1 MSACFPR
8 AHSDGPPTLLIS
20 RRCVDNQWE
29 AGETREGDT
38 KGRKMDS
45 GPKGGGYE
53 LQNGRLCRIQSWRHR
68 AKTLCDRVAGSAP
81 DERGGGGGGGLIGRR
96 GNFLWPGGI
105 GDHPSIL
112 CAGRGIGLAPLPLGT
127 GGYIFSQGGQQEK
140 CIFPPD
146 AFQRKANVAG
156 IFYGRGG
163 SNWRDSPGNVSI
175 HRQRGPSITRALV
188 YYSQEEP
195 GRDSLRTMGG
205 LCGSQRLRSDRSTS
219 DHARR
224 SVSFACVFLHRPSY

>member
-81 DERGGGGGGGLIGRR
+81 DERGGGGGGGLSGRR

-127 GGYIFSQGGQQEK
+127 GGYIFSQVGQQEK
-140 CIFPPD
+140 CISPPGCIP
-146 AFQRKANVAG
+146 AKANVAG
-156 IFYGRGG
+156 TFLREGG
-163 SNWRDSPGNVSI
+163 IQLEEFSG
-175 HRQRGPSITRALV
+175 QRLYTPSTRAVKLRRALV
-188 YYSQEEP
+188 YFSQEGP
-195 GRDSLRTMGG
+195 GGR
-205 LCGSQRLRSDRSTS
+205 
-219 DHARR
+219 
-224 SVSFACVFLHRPSY
+224 